1 METDQGVRQDGGHR
15 LHHTSHAATQFCDRA
30 AGKWRGSAIGS
41 DDARPQQYRND
52 ANLHPRHEPPAS
64 RFIQEIPSPLM
75 TAKFNAESQSKERT
89 SLRLRV
95 SASLRLCVVLDSLWG
110 VCNPLLLWDM
120 VG

>member
-1 METDQGVRQDGGHR
+1 
-15 LHHTSHAATQFCDRA
+15 
-30 AGKWRGSAIGS
+30 
-41 DDARPQQYRND
+41 
-52 ANLHPRHEPPAS
+52 
-64 RFIQEIPSPLM
+64 M